1 MKKILLDEN
10 LPKKL
15 KFRFGKE
22 FEVLTVP
29 DLQWNSLK
37 NGELLQAMQENNF
50 AVLITVHEN
59 LRFQQN
65 LDKFNIIVIVLN
77 AKDNRYETTL
87 PFVKK
92 IIYQIQ
98 KNQNEKYIWI
108 D

>member
-22 FEVLTVP
+22 YEVLTVP
-29 DLQWNSLK
+29 DLHWNSLK
-37 NGELLQAMQENNF
+37 NGELLNAMQENGF
-50 AVLITVHEN
+50 EVLITVDKN

-65 LDKFNIIVIVLN
+65 LAKFKIVVIVLN

-87 PFVKK
+87 PFVEK
-92 IIYQIQ
+92 IIDKIEN
-98 KNQNEKYIWI
+98 KSTKKFIWI

>member
-98 KNQNEKYIWI
+98 KNQNDKYIWI

>member
-37 NGELLQAMQENNF
+37 NGELLRAMQQNNF
-50 AVLITVHEN
+50 DFLITVDKN

-65 LDKFNIIVIVLN
+65 LEKFKIIVIVLN

-87 PFVKK
+87 PFVEK
-92 IIYQIQ
+92 IIDRI
-98 KNQNEKYIWI
+98 KNFPIENYIWI